1 MPMRRG
7 ISAAACLMA
16 VLGGSFT
23 AAQSGSVIVPGDVL
37 YIEVYRVPEM
47 TQTYLVR
54 QDGTITVP
62 YVGTV
67 GVAGLKEP
75 AAEANI
81 AAALTKILRNP
92 RVTVTKSDVDLM
104 SPASGRTAEMLL
116 EIIPLLNSHA
126 ETMSNTLQ
134 GMNSP
139 GGHISYDP
147 DTNSLLITDTPG
159 AIKNM
164 MSVIARLDRMKS
176 QMTQVRIEVK
186 IVEARVGA
194 LKELGIR
201 WFVQGDHFGGG
212 FNPSPDRTNSI
223 NNLGGGFG
231 PLGNELINSGSSSP
245 GNSFGREFIGPFDRR
260 LSIPVV
266 VPLPGQ
272 AFLGYSNSGLDIGTM
287 IDALVTEEK
296 AMILASPT
304 ILTVNHKK
312 AVIKMVDEFPFTEFG
327 TEITGATRFSVD
339 FMELGVVLEVTP
351 HVYQDETGP
360 YVKLELSPEISF
372 PTGISNGI
380 PIRSVR
386 SSNTVAN
393 VRDKQTLVIGG
404 IITEDEQDVVSK
416 IPGLGNIPIF
426 GNLFKHTEKSKLR
439 TELMI
444 FVTPTIHTAPE
455 QITWDK
461 MIDIAKELNAV
472 SAIPTAAI
480 RGEARKD

>member
-1 MPMRRG
+1 
-7 ISAAACLMA
+7 MA
-16 VLGGSFT
+16 VLGGSLT
-23 AAQSGSVIVPGDVL
+23 LAQSGGVIAPGDVL

-54 QDGTITVP
+54 QDGTIAVP
-62 YVGTV
+62 YISSVS
-67 GVAGLKEP
+67 VAGLKEP

-104 SPASGRTAEMLL
+104 SPAAGRTSEMVL

-126 ETMSNTLQ
+126 ETLSTMLQ

-159 AIKNM
+159 AIKNV
-164 MSVIARLDRMKS
+164 MSVIARLDQMKS

-186 IVEARVGA
+186 IVEVRVGA

-201 WFVQGDHFGGG
+201 WFVQGNHLGGG

-231 PLGNELINSGSSSP
+231 PLGNELISSNSSSGNNP
-245 GNSFGREFIGPFDRR
+245 LGNSFGREFIGPFDRR

-272 AFLGYSNSGLDIGTM
+272 AFLGYSNAGLDIGTL
-287 IDALVTEEK
+287 IDALVSNEK
-296 AMILASPT
+296 ARILANPT

-312 AVIKMVDEFPFTEFG
+312 AVLKMVDEFPYTEFG
-327 TEITGATRFSVD
+327 TEITGATRFSVQ
-339 FMELGVVLEVTP
+339 FLEM
-351 HVYQDETGP
+351 D
-360 YVKLELSPEISF
+360 I
-372 PTGISNGI
+372 
-380 PIRSVR
+380 
-386 SSNTVAN
+386 
-393 VRDKQTLVIGG
+393 D
-404 IITEDEQDVVSK
+404 
-416 IPGLGNIPIF
+416 PGS
-426 GNLFKHTEKSKLR
+426 H
-439 TELMI
+439 
-444 FVTPTIHTAPE
+444 
-455 QITWDK
+455 
-461 MIDIAKELNAV
+461 
-472 SAIPTAAI
+472 AA
-480 RGEARKD
+480 RRPR

>member
-1 MPMRRG
+1 MSMRRG
-7 ISAAACLMA
+7 VAAVVCLMA
-16 VLGGSFT
+16 VLGGSLT
-23 AAQSGSVIVPGDVL
+23 AAQSGGVIAPGDVL

-47 TQTYLVR
+47 TRTYLVR

-62 YVGTV
+62 YVGAV
-67 GVAGLKEP
+67 SVAGLKEP
-75 AAEANI
+75 SAGANI

-92 RVTVTKSDVDLM
+92 RVTVTKSDVEIM
-104 SPASGRTAEMLL
+104 NPGTGRTAEMVL

-126 ETMSNTLQ
+126 ETLSTQLQ

-164 MSVIARLDRMKS
+164 MGVVARLDQMKS
-176 QMTQVRIEVK
+176 QMIQVRIEAK
-186 IVEARVGA
+186 IAEVRVGA

-212 FNPSPDRTNSI
+212 FNPSQARTTSI

-231 PLGNELINSGSSSP
+231 PLGNELINGNGSQ
-245 GNSFGREFIGPFDRR
+245 GNSFGREFIGAFDRR

-272 AFLGYSNSGLDIGTM
+272 AFLGYSGSGLDIGTLV
-287 IDALVTEEK
+287 DALVSDEK
-296 AMILASPT
+296 ATLLANT
-304 ILTVNHKK
+304 AILTVNHKT
-312 AVIKMVDEFPFTEFG
+312 AVLKMVDEFPYTEFG
-327 TEITGATRFSVD
+327 TEITGAQQFSVK
-339 FMELGVVLEVTP
+339 FLEMGVVLEVTP
-351 HVYQDETGP
+351 HVYRDETGP
-360 YVKLELSPEISF
+360 YVKLELNPEVSF
-372 PTGISNGI
+372 PTGIRNGV

-386 SSNTVAN
+386 SSSTVAN

-404 IITEDEQDVVSK
+404 IITEDEQNIVTK
-416 IPGLGNIPIF
+416 IPGLGSIPIF
-426 GNLFKHTEKSKLR
+426 GNLFKHKEKSRLR
-439 TELMI
+439 TELMV
-444 FVTPTIHTAPE
+444 FVTPTIYTAPE

-461 MIDIAKELNAV
+461 MIDIAKELNEV
-472 SAIPTAAI
+472 SAIPTAEI